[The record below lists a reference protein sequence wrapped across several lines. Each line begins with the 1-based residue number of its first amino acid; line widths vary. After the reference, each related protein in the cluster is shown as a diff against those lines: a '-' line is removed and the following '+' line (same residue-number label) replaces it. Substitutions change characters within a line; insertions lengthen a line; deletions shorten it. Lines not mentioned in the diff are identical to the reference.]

1 MSRPAVQAATETV
14 TALHFFGACRADQP
28 PIPPALS
35 CERARAACLAYAGS
49 RFELE
54 VVLVDHAGSSALLCA
69 GPRQRRPRPRLSR
82 RFLKI
87 CCLVDLHWWRGAL
100 GRGDG

>member
-1 MSRPAVQAATETV
+1 MPRPAVQAATETV
-14 TALHFFGACRADQP
+14 TALHFFGACSADRP

-35 CERARAACLAYAGS
+35 CERARPACLESAGS
-49 RFELE
+49 SLELE
-54 VVLVDHAGSSALLCA
+54 VVLVDYAASSALFCA
-69 GPRQRRPRPRLSR
+69 GPRQRRPRPRSSR
-82 RFLKI
+82 RFLKL